1 LRRFVLVFFDDIII
15 YSTSWIDHLRHVRAV
30 FQLLQDHQLVLK
42 RSKCTFGATKVAYL
56 GHVISEGSVAMDP
69 DKVQAVVDWQTPKS
83 VRTLRGFLSLAGYY
97 RKFIRN
103 FGSIAAPLTKLLKK
117 EGYCWTN
124 EADSAF

>member
-1 LRRFVLVFFDDIII
+1 
-15 YSTSWIDHLRHVRAV
+15 
-30 FQLLQDHQLVLK
+30 
-42 RSKCTFGATKVAYL
+42 
-56 GHVISEGSVAMDP
+56 MDP

-103 FGSIAAPLTKLLKK
+103 FGSIAAPLTKLLK
-117 EGYCWTN
+117 EGYCWTD